1 MPTRYSWVAGV
12 APSPSD
18 SLPDSWSPGRAG
30 GWTSARLRPHPPY
43 APRRRSG
50 QMEFYPADTPVPEGL
65 RTAEFLLRPL
75 RPADNALD
83 YEAVMAT
90 QETLRLGGDWPRP
103 DFTPEENR
111 ADLAGHEADFSARP
125 GFTYTV
131 LEPDETRC
139 LGCVYIYPRDRVLQ
153 SLGAD
158 DAAIAAGGD
167 HDAVAWFWVR
177 PDGVARELDRR
188 LLAAL
193 LPWL

>member
-1 MPTRYSWVAGV
+1 
-12 APSPSD
+12 
-18 SLPDSWSPGRAG
+18 
-30 GWTSARLRPHPPY
+30 
-43 APRRRSG
+43 
-50 QMEFYPADTPVPEGL
+50 MEFYPADAPVPECL

-103 DFTPEENR
+103 DFTLEENR
-111 ADLAGHEADFSARP
+111 ADLAGHEADFSART

-131 LEPDETRC
+131 LEPDGTRC

-153 SLGAD
+153 SLGTD
-158 DAAIAAGGD
+158 EAAIAAGGD

-177 PDGVARELDRR
+177 PDGVARDLDRR

-193 LPWL
+193 LPWLRDDFAFARLAFWTWAADERQAAVLGEAGLRPVWSHPNGNTVALFFA